1 MRVAVTGERPLPEAG
16 AGWVERLA
24 RGLPEHRFGYVAA
37 CEGPVRGAAARG
49 APRRRALAAYEALL
63 RALVEPE
70 GGGSFAEA
78 LRALAREGRGAGLP
92 ALLRSGAAERVL
104 ESVWRGSGTEAAA
117 GEPTLRDAL
126 AGVALLERCLRP
138 LSGRPVF
145 GAELGAADLCHAV
158 GGGLGLLPA
167 LLARWAYGTPV
178 VVTEFRPELRGRL
191 AALGA
196 SPYRRPVRALVAA
209 FWRLLT
215 EEAYRQAGA
224 ITAGSAY
231 AARWQRALGAEQ
243 SRMHILPEGLALADH
258 PPAGPEP
265 PRPVLHCPVPRLA
278 APARE
283 TLLGAYALLRE
294 SVPEAELRVAGEAPR
309 RPELSGGEAA
319 ESAGCA
325 GATLVVMPEDDRPE
339 GAELARA
346 MLSGRPVVATD
357 VGVGRELLGP
367 AGLLVPPGDAEALAT
382 ACAALLGDEDR
393 RARLGAAGRLRAR
406 ERWDATA
413 GIEAFR
419 SLYLEVVAHSGA
431 YPCPVPRAGA
441 PRLFARPVEFWLG
454 ASTAGGGAS

>member
-24 RGLPEHRFGYVAA
+24 RGLPEHRFTYVAA
-37 CEGPVRGAAARG
+37 CEVPVRGAAPRG
-49 APRRRALAAYEALL
+49 AARRRALAAYEALL

-92 ALLRSGAAERVL
+92 ALLRSGSAERVL
-104 ESVWRGSGTEAAA
+104 ESVWRGSGAEAAA

-138 LSGRPVF
+138 LSGQPVF
-145 GAELGAADLCHAV
+145 GGELGAADLCHAV

-178 VVTEFRPELRGRL
+178 VVTELRPELRERL

-231 AARWQRALGAEQ
+231 AARWQRALGAEP
-243 SRMHILPEGLALADH
+243 SRMHVLPEGLALADH

-265 PRPVLHCPVPRLA
+265 PRPVLYCPVPGLA
-278 APARE
+278 GPARE

-294 SVPEAELRVAGEAPR
+294 SVPEAELRVAGEPPR
-309 RPELSGGEAA
+309 RPEMSGEGA
-319 ESAGCA
+319 E

-406 ERWDATA
+406 ERWDAAA
-413 GIEAFR
+413 GVEAFR

-454 ASTAGGGAS
+454 AAAGGGA